1 MRVHTRICARIKV
14 FDPCPTILVPLLRK
28 IGGDWYEDL
37 QEGREMK
44 YTVEEIQFALRA
56 IQEGMDD

>member
-1 MRVHTRICARIKV
+1 MRIYARRKV
-14 FDPCPTILVPLLRK
+14 FAPCYTILVTLLRK

-56 IQEGMDD
+56 IQEEKDD